1 MYTARSLQP
10 LKPHSRIPSADELF
24 HEFRI
29 NFPIDQGWSG
39 SAPVPSYKPSDECIS
54 EESRY
59 VEEAE
64 LHQHTR
70 EPYWADPGAQLD
82 QTCPI
87 LAELLSFT
95 QEHPISE
102 PTSTPVESPSTSN
115 QRTLSDAQS
124 FLSSFDTS
132 IACAQSAIL
141 NGESNPKQDCHTQPI
156 DLDESC
162 LQARPTSA
170 GSLETCE
177 SSSDVQKSI
186 FTFPPARSECPTRLT
201 EVESYQFGTD
211 DRFTEDGF
219 NVPPPIDNLF
229 SNSVEQHQ
237 MVAKWIVSI
246 MQNTMQLPSAVE
258 LDGRSEKARPNTSAW
273 KQRYRWAPRG
283 QKEESSYADLG
294 ANEQIRRDSLDKSDN
309 GRKVGDR
316 RTLSGKRKASPP
328 STSSPKPTLKRLER
342 LAPEQK
348 RKNHI
353 NCEQKRRAGLKTSF
367 SELNNLVPELR
378 LRGGRVN
385 ISNALIEAAIFLD
398 LLVNTNAEL
407 RRRMRLVGRG

>member
-1 MYTARSLQP
+1 MHTARSLQP
-10 LKPHSRIPSADELF
+10 LKPHSRMPSADELF

-39 SAPVPSYKPSDECIS
+39 SGPVLSCKPSDECIS

-70 EPYWADPGAQLD
+70 EPYWAAPGAQLD
-82 QTCPI
+82 QISPI

-95 QEHPISE
+95 QEHTISE
-102 PTSTPVESPSTSN
+102 PTSTPVKSPTSN

-124 FLSSFDTS
+124 SLNSFDTS
-132 IACAQSAIL
+132 IWYAQSAVL
-141 NGESNPKQDCHTQPI
+141 NRESDSKQDRHTRSI
-156 DLDESC
+156 GLDGCC
-162 LQARPTSA
+162 LQAPPTYA
-170 GSLETCE
+170 WPLETCE
-177 SSSDVQKSI
+177 SSSDVQRSI
-186 FTFPPARSECPTRLT
+186 FTFRPARSECPTRWT

-219 NVPPPIDNLF
+219 NVPPPIDNLL

-246 MQNTMQLPSAVE
+246 MQNPMQLPPAVE
-258 LDGRSEKARPNTSAW
+258 LDERIEKARPKTSPW

-309 GRKVGDR
+309 GRKIGDL
-316 RTLSGKRKASPP
+316 RTLSGKRIASPP
-328 STSSPKPTLKRLER
+328 STSSPKPTLRRLEK
-342 LAPEQK
+342 LDPKQK

-353 NCEQKRRAGLKTSF
+353 KCEQKRRAGLKAGF
-367 SELNNLVPELR
+367 SGLNNLVPELR